1 MIIWII
7 PAVIIVGILIWLI
20 GIYNKLVRNKNMVEE
35 GWSGI
40 EVQLKRRSNLIPN
53 LIEAVKGYMGHE
65 AKLLSEITQLR
76 SQSKNTQA
84 VGEKSKVETALTRS
98 LGNLIA
104 VAESYPDL
112 KANQNFLDLQNELS
126 QIENE
131 IQMARRYFNGT
142 VRNLNI
148 MIEAFPSN
156 LVAGQFGFAKA
167 EFFEIEDPGDRKVP
181 DVKF

>member
-7 PAVIIVGILIWLI
+7 PAVIIVVVLIWLVS
-20 GIYNKLVRNKNMVEE
+20 IYNKLVRNKNMVEE

-53 LIEAVKGYMGHE
+53 LIEVVKGYMGHE
-65 AKLLSEITQLR
+65 TKLLSEITQLR

-84 VGEKSKVETALTRS
+84 VSEKGKVETALTRS

-112 KANQNFLDLQNELS
+112 KANQNFLDLSDELS
-126 QIENE
+126 QIEND

-156 LVAGQFGFAKA
+156 LVAGQFGFTKA
-167 EFFEIEDPGDRKVP
+167 DFFEIEEPADREVP